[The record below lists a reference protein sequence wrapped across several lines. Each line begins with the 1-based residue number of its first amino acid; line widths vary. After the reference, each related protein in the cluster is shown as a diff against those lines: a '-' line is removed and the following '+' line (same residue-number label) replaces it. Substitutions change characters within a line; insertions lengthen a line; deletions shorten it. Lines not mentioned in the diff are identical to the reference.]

1 MLTRPFETFGERPF
15 LVTTFLSVLG
25 EAFGEEET
33 PFVLRTDIGEEIG
46 LGSDRPILRFRGGL
60 PPTTGDFWGG
70 VRGGV
75 FEATFVKDGVEEVET
90 ALLVAKGLLLEP

>member
-1 MLTRPFETFGERPF
+1 M
-15 LVTTFLSVLG
+15 TTFLSVLG

-33 PFVLRTDIGEEIG
+33 PFVLRTDIGEEMG
-46 LGSDRPILRFRGGL
+46 LGPERPILRFRCGL

-70 VRGGV
+70 VLVRGGV
-75 FEATFVKDGVEEVET
+75 FEATFVKDGVEDVET

>member
-15 LVTTFLSVLG
+15 LLTTFLSVLG
-25 EAFGEEET
+25 EVFGEEET
-33 PFVLRTDIGEEIG
+33 PFVLRTDTGEEMG
-46 LGSDRPILRFRGGL
+46 LGPDRPTLRFRL

-70 VRGGV
+70 VCGGV
-75 FEATFVKDGVEEVET
+75 FDATFVKDGVEEVET